1 MAAKKTIAELD
12 ISIKQLMARKAD
24 LLKAQESVER
34 KKAARQAIILG
45 KWLIANDMTTVEK
58 IKSSLVRDQDRIAF
72 DLPILV
78 KPEVAPGQLSIAP
91 GKTDIQ
97 I

>member
-1 MAAKKTIAELD
+1 MT
-12 ISIKQLMARKAD
+12 RKAD

-45 KWLIANDMTTVEK
+45 KWLIANDLTTVEK
-58 IKSSLVRDQDRIAF
+58 IKLSLVRDQDRVAF
-72 DLPILV
+72 DLPVLV
-78 KPEVAPGQLSIAP
+78 KPGIAPGQA
-91 GKTDIQ
+91 DIQ

>member
-1 MAAKKTIAELD
+1 MAAKKTIADLD

-34 KKAARQAIILG
+34 KKQARQAIILG
-45 KWLIANDMTTVEK
+45 KWLIANDLTTVEK
-58 IKSSLVRDQDRIAF
+58 IKFSLVRDQDRVAF
-72 DLPILV
+72 DLPVLT
-78 KPEVAPGQLSIAP
+78 KTGVAPGQA
-91 GKTDIQ
+91 DIQ